1 MALKA
6 YNAIVSVTTYPTSVA
21 EAFQR
26 ANSYQLGHSR
36 TTTDTVTN
44 NHQTIFTGDTK
55 SKPSNK
61 KNKDKRKTIPHA
73 EWIKITFEQQDVIKA
88 QNRSSKKCE
97 FCCKIGHTESKCR
110 SLKNAITELKKENAK
125 ETVAHTTSIPAS
137 EKAEEEDSY
146 EAVYVHTTEIVQPSV
161 RRPSTLQ
168 PWCIRV
174 DF

>member
-1 MALKA
+1 MDSEIDQAMDF
-6 YNAIVSVTTYPTSVA
+6 TYKLDRKS
-21 EAFQR
+21 FQP
-26 ANSYQLGHSR
+26 
-36 TTTDTVTN
+36 VITN
-44 NHQTIFTGDTK
+44 MD
-55 SKPSNK
+55 
-61 KNKDKRKTIPHA
+61 
-73 EWIKITFEQQDVIKA
+73 
-88 QNRSSKKCE
+88 
-97 FCCKIGHTESKCR
+97 CKIGHTESKCR

>member
-1 MALKA
+1 MDQD
-6 YNAIVSVTTYPTSVA
+6 NV
-21 EAFQR
+21 R
-26 ANSYQLGHSR
+26 AARCHQGSEQIKQEVRILLQDR
-36 TTTDTVTN
+36 THGV
-44 NHQTIFTGDTK
+44 QM
-55 SKPSNK
+55 
-61 KNKDKRKTIPHA
+61 
-73 EWIKITFEQQDVIKA
+73 W
-88 QNRSSKKCE
+88 
-97 FCCKIGHTESKCR
+97 